1 MMPRS
6 QLRMFD
12 TETADV
18 LPEAR
23 VVLVPERGTFF
34 VRVSDGPADG
44 PAVMLLHGLG
54 ATADLT
60 WSTTMPALSSAFR
73 VVAPDLRGHGQTA
86 TLDRFTLEDAADDVA
101 ALADALSLNHCI
113 VVGYSMGGAIAQ
125 LVCKRYPEKV
135 GGLVLCATSRSFVGT
150 WRERA
155 LLAAVRPV
163 RVASRAVADEV
174 VKAAA
179 RRIAH
184 HVVGERAGI
193 GLDDHVRILD
203 VGQVLEAV
211 CSLGDFRSDGWI
223 GAIDV
228 PSAVLVHLRD
238 RRVPASRQFEL
249 AHALPG
255 AIAHP
260 IDSDHFAAV
269 KKPDAF
275 VSTLV
280 NAVQDVHRRVMMTQ
294 NV

>member
-1 MMPRS
+1 M
-6 QLRMFD
+6 
-12 TETADV
+12 
-18 LPEAR
+18 
-23 VVLVPERGTFF
+23 
-34 VRVSDGPADG
+34 RVSDGPADA

-60 WSTTMPALSSAFR
+60 WSTTMPALSRAFR
-73 VVAPDLRGHGQTA
+73 VVAPDVRGHGRAA

-101 ALADALSLNHCI
+101 ALAEALSLDHFI

-125 LVCKRYPEKV
+125 LVCKRHPEKV

-155 LLAAVRPV
+155 LLAAIQRV
-163 RVASRAVADEV
+163 RVASRAVPDEV
-174 VKAAA
+174 AKVAA
-179 RRIAH
+179 RRIAGNL
-184 HVVGERAGI
+184 VRERAGI
-193 GLDDHVRILD
+193 GIDDHVRILD

-211 CSLGDFRSDGWI
+211 CALGNFRSDGWI

-249 AHALPG
+249 AHALRG
-255 AIAHP
+255 AVVHP
-260 IDSDHFAAV
+260 IDSDHFAVV

-280 NAVQDVHRRVMMTQ
+280 NAVQDVHRRAIMTRD
-294 NV
+294 V